1 MTPECEPHCAVP
13 FDQRS
18 AGGER
23 GRLPFTALLP
33 RSWMADDLEAVR
45 SASAKLAQGL
55 ISEEEY
61 RHILKVGTRV
71 LFVHLCNELAG
82 EPKNASDLVITW
94 PEKHTQWMVGTMSHA
109 TACASLVL
117 ARRKTAVCWRVVRA
131 CSLEHC
137 VDLMANIISFCNVLL
152 RAAPNSLCCPVVST
166 ASLLC
171 CATQSTTTGLA
182 NSCVLMPSRDP
193 NNRLTRSHLACVRA

>member
-1 MTPECEPHCAVP
+1 MTQSVNRTVLSPLINGVGRA
-13 FDQRS
+13 
-18 AGGER
+18 ER

-82 EPKNASDLVITW
+82 EPKNASDLVITLDSMHGQKNTLSGW
-94 PEKHTQWMVGTMSHA
+94 
-109 TACASLVL
+109 L
-117 ARRKTAVCWRVVRA
+117 A
-131 CSLEHC
+131 
-137 VDLMANIISFCNVLL
+137 
-152 RAAPNSLCCPVVST
+152 
-166 ASLLC
+166 
-171 CATQSTTTGLA
+171 Q
-182 NSCVLMPSRDP
+182 
-193 NNRLTRSHLACVRA
+193 